1 MGSMIT
7 EIFQSFTTVIP
18 ALARGI
24 KDGFM
29 ELLYVDPEASTLV
42 ISDPVK
48 FLLVFGGVG
57 LAMGVFWRV
66 FRLIRGRTHAA

>member
-1 MGSMIT
+1 MGSMIS
-7 EIFQSFTTVIP
+7 EIFESFTTVIP
-18 ALARGI
+18 ALAKGI

-48 FLLVFGGVG
+48 FLLIFGGIG
-57 LAMGVFWRV
+57 LAMGVFWKV
-66 FRLIRGRTHAA
+66 FGLIRGRTKA